1 MLKTVFG
8 RKKTFSDGA
17 SIQDW
22 LYLVPNK
29 LSSLREIRESI
40 QKMAGLAQQEYPG
53 PEILQKIVDAE
64 LVISEDIKTIDS
76 NNCNRF
82 SYKFYPLPLNPTTN

>member
-1 MLKTVFG
+1 VLKTVFG

-53 PEILQKIVDAE
+53 PEIL
-64 LVISEDIKTIDS
+64 
-76 NNCNRF
+76 
-82 SYKFYPLPLNPTTN
+82 